1 VSDPIPVML
10 AQVDA
15 ERIRESLFY
24 LSRSPLPYRKLNYTL
39 PGHVR
44 NTLYEADRYI
54 RAQLNSWGYWVA
66 TEACPVQ
73 ALRRDMTKPLS
84 QQYAAPLPDDPWY
97 TAYNLYAER
106 RGALRPEEIVLV
118 LSHKDSQSWID
129 SPGAYD
135 NAVGTAGNLEIAR
148 VLQGFAPARTVRFLW
163 CNEEH
168 KPWTS
173 VAAAAAA
180 RARGDNLVA
189 VFNLDG
195 LGGKP
200 EEDIK
205 AGRKTNVAR
214 YSTDEGKWLA
224 DLFEEVNETYGI
236 GLSQSSRRAA
246 RINDD
251 EGSFINAGFR
261 SAVMVIGSEP
271 YSDPNYH
278 AESDIPESVDL
289 DNVVMA
295 VKASLAAILRVA
307 EVA

>member
-1 VSDPIPVML
+1 VTDPIPALL

-15 ERIRESLFY
+15 ERIRETLFY
-24 LSRSPLPYRKLNYTL
+24 LARSPLPYRKLNCTL

-54 RAQLNSWGYWVA
+54 RAQLKAWGYWVA

-73 ALRRDMTKPLS
+73 AFRRDTTKPLS
-84 QQYAAPLPDDPWY
+84 QQYSTPLSGDPWY

-106 RGALRPEEIVLV
+106 RGTIRPEEIVLV

-135 NAVGTAGNLEIAR
+135 NAVGTVGNLEIAR
-148 VLQGFAPARTVRFLW
+148 VLRSSSPARTVRHLW

-168 KPWTS
+168 RPWTS

-180 RARGDNLVA
+180 RARGDNIVA
-189 VFNLDG
+189 VFNLDS
-195 LGGKP
+195 LGGKG
-200 EEDIK
+200 EEEIRADHK
-205 AGRKTNVAR
+205 PNVAR

-224 DLFEEVNETYGI
+224 DLFEEVNATYGI
-236 GLSQSSRRAA
+236 GLSQISRRAS

-251 EGSFINAGFR
+251 EGSFINAGYR
-261 SAVMVIGSEP
+261 SAVMVTGSAP

-278 AESDIPESVDL
+278 APSDVPESVDL
-289 DNVVMA
+289 ENVVMA
-295 VKASLAAILRVA
+295 VKASLAAIVRA
-307 EVA
+307 AQP

>member
-1 VSDPIPVML
+1 MTDPVPAML
-10 AQVDA
+10 ASVDA
-15 ERIRESLFY
+15 ERIRRTLFH
-24 LSRSPLPYRKLNYTL
+24 LARSPLPYRKLNYTL
-39 PGHVR
+39 PGHDR
-44 NTLYEADRYI
+44 CTLYEADDYL
-54 RAQLNSWGYWVA
+54 RAQLESWGYQVTA
-66 TEACPVQ
+66 EAVPVQ
-73 ALRRDMTKPLS
+73 ALRRDTTKPIS
-84 QQYAAPLPDDPWY
+84 QQYAMPLAEDPWY

-106 RGALRPEEIVLV
+106 RGTLHPEEIVLV

-135 NAVGTAGNLEIAR
+135 NAVGTVGNLEIAR
-148 VLQGFAPARTVRFLW
+148 VLQSFSPARTIRFLW

-173 VAAAAAA
+173 VAAAEAA
-180 RARGDNLVA
+180 RARGDNIVA
-189 VFNLDG
+189 VFNVDAI
-195 LGGKP
+195 GGKP

-214 YSTDEGKWLA
+214 YSSDEGKWLA
-224 DLFEEVNETYGI
+224 DLFQEVNETYKI
-236 GLSQSSRRAA
+236 GLYQTSIQAS

-278 AESDIPESVDL
+278 APSDIPESVDA

-295 VKASLAAILRVA
+295 IKASLAAILRA
-307 EVA
+307 AQS

>member
-1 VSDPIPVML
+1 MTNLVPAML
-10 AQVDA
+10 AEVDG
-15 ERIRESLFY
+15 ERIVRTLFH

-39 PGHVR
+39 PGHEV
-44 NTLYEADRYI
+44 NTLYEADAFI
-54 RAQLNSWGYWVA
+54 RGQLESWSYRVEA
-66 TEACPVQ
+66 EACPVQ
-73 ALRRDMTKPLS
+73 AQRRDTAKPLS
-84 QQYAAPLPDDPWY
+84 QQYSPPLADDPWY

-106 RGALRPEEIVLV
+106 RGTLHPEEIVLV

-135 NAVGTAGNLEIAR
+135 NAVGTVGILEIAR
-148 VLQGFAPARTVRFLW
+148 VLQGFSPVRTVRFLW

-168 KPWTS
+168 SPWTS

-180 RARGDNLVA
+180 RARGDSIVA
-189 VFNLDG
+189 VFNVDAI
-195 LGGKP
+195 GGKP

-214 YSTDEGKWLA
+214 YSSDEGKWLA
-224 DLFEEVNETYGI
+224 DLFQEVNETYKI
-236 GLSQSSRRAA
+236 GLYQTSIRAS

-251 EGSFINAGFR
+251 EGSFINAGYR

-278 AESDIPESVDL
+278 APSDIPESVDA
-289 DNVVMA
+289 DNVLMA
-295 VKASLAAILRVA
+295 IKASLAAILRA
-307 EVA
+307 AQS